1 MSFRDRQPGASV
13 AHLVVYASIRA
24 VAKVL
29 LKVVFGTRVYGAE
42 NIPQTGALL
51 MVANHQS
58 YLDPPTIGS
67 FVGRRHMEFLAR
79 ASLFRFKPFAKLIS
93 LLNSVPIQDDQGD
106 SAAIREIL
114 RRLDM
119 GRSILIFPE
128 GTRTPDGQ
136 MHEFKRG
143 AALVMRKAKC
153 PVLPAAISGA
163 YERWPISQKWPR
175 LRGIGLRVNYG
186 KVIPYDELMKD
197 GADAAMV
204 RLRDEV
210 ARLKGELDQGR
221 STSRGQGNGEN
232 AKAS

>member
-1 MSFRDRQPGASV
+1 MALRDRQPGASLTRIV
-13 AHLVVYASIRA
+13 TYASIRA
-24 VAKVL
+24 VAKML
-29 LKVVFGTRVYGAE
+29 LRVVFGARVSGAE

-67 FVGRRHMEFLAR
+67 FVGARHMEFLAR
-79 ASLFRFKPFAKLIS
+79 ASLFRFKPFAWLIS

-114 RRLDM
+114 RRLEE
-119 GRSILIFPE
+119 GRAILIFPE
-128 GTRTPDGQ
+128 GSRTRDGQ
-136 MHEFKRG
+136 IHEFKRG

-163 YERWPISQKWPR
+163 YERWPINRKWPR
-175 LRGIGLRVNYG
+175 LSGQPVRVKYG
-186 KVIPYDELMKD
+186 KVIPYEELMKD
-197 GADAAMV
+197 GADAAMM

-210 ARLKGELDQGR
+210 ARLKGELDREGR
-221 STSRGQGNGEN
+221 P
-232 AKAS
+232 